1 MGIKLLSL
9 SPFLKEKAHFLQGI
23 YIINIGSVSS
33 IKHCIIW
40 QFLSGHKALWVYWPL
55 SPSQTWLVATH
66 WAPPTQRRCPAGQ
79 WITVQDRSS
88 VPSPQSSSPSQIQPA
103 WIQRPVPQVNS
114 CKYHSLTAPFV
125 SFENDKLSV
134 MIFSHEKQFHA
145 GIVWSNLQLHFFF
158 FLEKKIISICCY
170 CQVGVKHGTLNQP
183 AVSLNL

>member
-66 WAPPTQRRCPAGQ
+66 WAPPAQRRCPAGQ

-88 VPSPQSSSPSQIQPA
+88 VPSPQSSSPVARHDRVTESQTNDIKCLNPPHRHKSSQRGYTDQFRMWTPANNLISQLSSSIFYFPGAAWNMIQPA
-103 WIQRPVPQVNS
+103 MSLYLLSKVIKRRQRTE
-114 CKYHSLTAPFV
+114 L
-125 SFENDKLSV
+125 LSV
-134 MIFSHEKQFHA
+134 C
-145 GIVWSNLQLHFFF
+145 QL
-158 FLEKKIISICCY
+158 
-170 CQVGVKHGTLNQP
+170 
-183 AVSLNL
+183 

>member
-66 WAPPTQRRCPAGQ
+66 WAPPTQRRWPAGQ

-103 WIQRPVPQVNS
+103 WIQRPVPHVNS
-114 CKYHSLTAPFV
+114 CKHPHQSA
-125 SFENDKLSV
+125 
-134 MIFSHEKQFHA
+134 
-145 GIVWSNLQLHFFF
+145 LQLHLFIFR
-158 FLEKKIISICCY
+158 
-170 CQVGVKHGTLNQP
+170 VRHGTWSNQQCLYI
-183 AVSLNL
+183 SNLKF

>member
-1 MGIKLLSL
+1 MIIKLCLPTCGLTRLSTLMEIKLLSL

-40 QFLSGHKALWVYWPL
+40 QFLSGQKALWVYWPL

-114 CKYHSLTAPFV
+114 CKHPPQK
-125 SFENDKLSV
+125 NDFLSWKT
-134 MIFSHEKQFHA
+134 MSCWDCLIKP
-145 GIVWSNLQLHFFF
+145 LPR
-158 FLEKKIISICCY
+158 FLLLERK
-170 CQVGVKHGTLNQP
+170 
-183 AVSLNL
+183 